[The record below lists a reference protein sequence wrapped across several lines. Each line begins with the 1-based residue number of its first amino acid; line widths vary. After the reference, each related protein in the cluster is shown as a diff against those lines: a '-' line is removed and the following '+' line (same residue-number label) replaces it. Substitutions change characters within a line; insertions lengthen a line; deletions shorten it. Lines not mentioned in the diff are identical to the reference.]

1 MAGAVDITHGRE
13 CEVLADVEV
22 LLAKQQEPFADQ
34 VALHD
39 DQGVLLC
46 HLQGERA
53 RVRPRAKE
61 ACPSPFGGQEGS
73 GRSPTRPLEVTVAP
87 CK

>member
-22 LLAKQQEPFADQ
+22 LLAKEQEPFADQ
-34 VALHD
+34 VTLHD

-46 HLQGERA
+46 HLQGESASQATCKGSMPISFWRA
-53 RVRPRAKE
+53 
-61 ACPSPFGGQEGS
+61 GGQW
-73 GRSPTRPLEVTVAP
+73 PVAHQALGGESSTL
-87 CK
+87 